1 MSTALMLI
9 AGLALLVVGAEALV
23 RGASKIAAAVGISP
37 LVIGL
42 TVVAFGTSAPE
53 LAVGVQAALAGSG
66 DIALGNVIGSNI
78 FNILGCLGIAGLV
91 SDAGLP
97 LAPSVM
103 NFDMWVM
110 VAVAVACLPVFLSGR
125 GIARW
130 EGAMFLFYYAAY
142 AAYLILAAQS
152 HDALGE
158 YSQVM
163 LGFVVPITIVTLVVS
178 VARSGRPA
186 A

>member
-1 MSTALMLI
+1 M
-9 AGLALLVVGAEALV
+9 
-23 RGASKIAAAVGISP
+23 
-37 LVIGL
+37 
-42 TVVAFGTSAPE
+42 
-53 LAVGVQAALAGSG
+53 AALRKER
-66 DIALGNVIGSNI
+66 DIAIGNIIGSNI

-91 SDAGLP
+91 SSSGLP

-110 VAVAVACLPVFLSGR
+110 VAVAVACLPVFVAGR
-125 GIARW
+125 VIARW
-130 EGAMFLFYYAAY
+130 EGVMFLFYYAAY

-152 HDALGE
+152 HDALDE

-178 VARSGRPA
+178 VARPSPPA